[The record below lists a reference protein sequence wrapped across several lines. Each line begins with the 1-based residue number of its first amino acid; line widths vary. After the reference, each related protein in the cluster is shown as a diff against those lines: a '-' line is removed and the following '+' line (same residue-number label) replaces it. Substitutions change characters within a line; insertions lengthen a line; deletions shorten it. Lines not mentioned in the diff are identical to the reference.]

1 MFGRSRDYEERGR
14 GPSSDIVFPDWSPYT
29 DLAEAA
35 KAYLRD
41 PELALDDLAMALGD
55 RPVLGFTLER
65 VVLDGGQVWQEVV
78 LCDGDRLILW
88 HGEDVPDAGT
98 GAMTSAVRITPLSA
112 IAEVGSRRHLTR
124 EDNGDTQVSEI
135 EAYVLLR
142 TLDEA
147 EQLESAD
154 GTATVIRH
162 DAIRFAKTVAN
173 GGDGQ
178 VRRVQEFVQL
188 VASRIGGRTITGTSR

>member
-1 MFGRSRDYEERGR
+1 MFGKSRDHDDRR
-14 GPSSDIVFPDWSPYT
+14 SSSLDGVVFPDWSPYN

-41 PELALDDLAMALGD
+41 PELALEDLTPVLGD

-78 LCDGDRLILW
+78 LCDGDRLVLW
-88 HGEDVPDAGT
+88 HGEDVPDAGM
-98 GAMTSAVRITPLSA
+98 GAMTSAVRITPLASV
-112 IAEVGSRRHLTR
+112 AEVGTRRHLTR
-124 EDNGDTQVSEI
+124 DDDGVSKVSEI

-147 EQLESAD
+147 EQLEQPE

-173 GGDGQ
+173 GGEGQ
-178 VRRVQEFVQL
+178 VRRVQEFVRL
-188 VASRIGGRTITGTSR
+188 VATRVGSGMPGSAP

>member
-1 MFGRSRDYEERGR
+1 MFGKSREQDDRGR
-14 GPSSDIVFPDWSPYT
+14 NPNPDGIVFPDWSPYT

-41 PELALDDLAMALGD
+41 PDLALEDLTPVIGD
-55 RPVLGFTLER
+55 RTVLGFTLER

-78 LCDGDRLILW
+78 LCDGDRLVLW
-88 HGEDVPDAGT
+88 HGEDVPDAGI
-98 GAMTSAVRITPLSA
+98 GAMTSAVRITPLA
-112 IAEVGSRRHLTR
+112 AVAEVGTRRHLTR
-124 EDNGDTQVSEI
+124 DDNGTSNVSEI

-147 EQLESAD
+147 EQIEMPD
-154 GTATVIRH
+154 GNATVIRH

-178 VRRVQEFVQL
+178 VRRVQEFVWL
-188 VASRIGGRTITGTSR
+188 VASRVGAGTAGSAP